1 MPMKIDEWLE
11 FFKKNTNKKLFSL
24 SDLLVLTGEKRSTIS
39 VQLARLTGKGIV
51 ENPVRGWY
59 SNPFRPPTPEELSM
73 VIRTP
78 SYLSMEYAL
87 SKHGILS
94 QNVFTY
100 TLVTPKLPYT
110 FRNDMDTFEYHQ
122 VKRSLFWGYK
132 TEGIVLTAEPEKA
145 LIDLIYIRLIRG
157 RDSNESIIHSLIDDM
172 YLEELDRDRLMEYSN
187 WFDSGTK
194 QFVLKLNKKI

>member
-1 MPMKIDEWLE
+1 MKVEKWLE
-11 FFKKNTNKKLFSL
+11 FFKNNTNKKLFSL
-24 SDLLVLTGEKRSTIS
+24 SDLLVMTDEKRSTIS
-39 VQLARLTGKGIV
+39 VQLSRLSIKGIV

-87 SKHGILS
+87 SKHSILS

-110 FRNDMDTFEYHQ
+110 FQNDRDTFEYHQ
-122 VKRSLFWGYK
+122 IKRSLFWGYK
-132 TEGIVLTAEPEKA
+132 TEGMVLLAEPEKA
-145 LIDLIYIRLIRG
+145 LLDLIYLRSIRG
-157 RDSNESIIHSLIDDM
+157 KDSNESIINSLMDDM
-172 YLEELDRDRLMEYSN
+172 YLEDLDRDRLTEYSDKFN
-187 WFDSGTK
+187 SGTK
-194 QFVLKLNKKI
+194 QFVLKLNEEI